1 MNDQKITPRTL
12 KGFRDF
18 LPIDA
23 INRQYLI
30 NKIRSVFERFG
41 FDPLETPAL
50 EYAETLLGKYG
61 DDADKLLYIFED
73 RGKRKVGM
81 RYDQTVPTARV
92 VAQYQDIPKP
102 FKRYQIQPVWRAENT
117 QKGRYREFLQC
128 DADIIGDN
136 FAPTSDAEI
145 LTLFW
150 TIYNELGFKEFKVV
164 VNSRELLRFII
175 NESFGQNKKPIQDQL
190 FLDVTRI
197 LDKYSKIGESGIR
210 EEFNKKRYSKPNID
224 ILVKKIKSIKLKLNS
239 YKNLKE
245 IDRNLFYSLQMA
257 IENFKVPEDSI
268 IIDPFMVR
276 GLDYYTS
283 LIFEG
288 IDTNYQGSL
297 GGGGRYD
304 KLIGQFTGKDVT
316 AVGFAIGFDRTLE
329 VAKTLNLIPPNFT
342 NTQILVT
349 IIEDWEKVFP
359 KALNLVTE
367 LRKASINTELYLNPR
382 EKLDKQLKYANKK
395 KVPYVIFVGSEEV
408 NKKSFKLKD
417 MNTGNQIEILEKNLI
432 EKLRNLLKI
441 EN

>member
-1 MNDQKITPRTL
+1 MDKKITPQTL

-18 LPIDA
+18 LPKEA
-23 INRQYLI
+23 ISRQYLI
-30 NKIRSVFERFG
+30 SKINNVFERFG
-41 FDPLETPAL
+41 FDPLETPAI
-50 EYAETLLGKYG
+50 EYAQILLGKYG
-61 DDADKLLYIFED
+61 DEADKLLYLFED

-175 NESFGQNKKPIQDQL
+175 EETLNESFGQNKKPIQDQL

-197 LDKYSKIGESGIR
+197 LDKYSKIGETGIR
-210 EEFNKKRYSKPNID
+210 DEFNKKGYSKPNID
-224 ILVKKIKSIKLKLNS
+224 MLIAKIKSIKLDLNS

-276 GLDYYTS
+276 GLDYYTG

-288 IDTNYQGSL
+288 IDSDYQSSL

-304 KLIGQFTGKDVT
+304 KLIGQFTGKDVN

-329 VAKTLNLIPPNFT
+329 AAKTLNLIPLNST
-342 NTQILVT
+342 NTKILVT
-349 IIEDWEKVFP
+349 IIEDWKKVFP
-359 KALNLVTE
+359 KALSLVTE
-367 LRKASINTELYLNPR
+367 LRKANINTELYLNPQ
-382 EKLDKQLKYANKK
+382 EKLDKQLKYADKK
-395 KVPYVIFVGSEEV
+395 NIPYVIIIGPEEV
-408 NKKSFKLKD
+408 ASGKVVLKD
-417 MNTGNQIEILEKNLI
+417 MKTGEQKILTLQEVI
-432 EKLRNLLKI
+432 KLLSSNR
-441 EN
+441 